1 MAFQLPPGFNQSI
14 REARAYADKVR
25 NSGAS
30 RTGVGDVAPEEAEQP
45 PALPESPLDALFPG
59 GQLPGLWQQ
68 PNNQQAT
75 PWQSVNQ
82 LKAWAN
88 TLDPLDPAT
97 QTVYQQINQLEQ
109 AIGPSPQVRMMQ
121 QLLSMLFGTLFGGMN
136 LR

>member
-30 RTGVGDVAPEEAEQP
+30 RTGVGDVAPDEAEQA

-59 GQLPGLWQQ
+59 GEFPGLFQQ
-68 PNNQQAT
+68 AGNQQAT
-75 PWQSVNQ
+75 PWQSLSQ

-88 TLDPLDPAT
+88 TLDPRDPAT
-97 QTVYQQINQLEQ
+97 QNVYQQIAQLEQ
-109 AIGPSPQVRMMQ
+109 SIGPPPQVRMMQ